1 MSGNTFGKIFK
12 VTTFG
17 ESHGEALGVI
27 IDGLPAGTKISLEKI
42 QSALDKRRPG
52 AGVNGIK
59 SASVTSRNEP
69 DTAQILSG
77 VFEGKAEGTPVSIVI
92 YNQNQHSKD
101 YGNLATT
108 FRPGHADFT
117 YQQKYGFRDYRG
129 GGRSSGRETAARV
142 ASGSVA
148 SQFLENFG
156 IKTTAYTL
164 KAAGIS
170 CTKIDLSQI
179 EQNSLRAPD
188 NEAASKMEE
197 EIDRL
202 RRNCDSAGGIIE
214 CVIDNV
220 PQGLGEPVFDKL
232 DAELAKAMLS
242 IGAVKGIEF
251 GKGFAVSDLT
261 GSENNDKMRCENGKL
276 VFSSNN
282 AGGILGGISNGNQIV
297 FRIAVKPVPSI
308 FINQQTVSLNDGKFE
323 NTDLQIKGRHDVC
336 LCPRIVP
343 VVEAMANIVIADMI
357 LQNRAAKL

>member
-42 QSALDKRRPG
+42 QSALDRRRPG

-92 YNQNQHSKD
+92 YNQNQKSKD

-164 KAAGIS
+164 RAAGIS
-170 CTKIDLSQI
+170 CEKIDLSQI
-179 EQNSLRAPD
+179 EQI
-188 NEAASKMEE
+188 SK
-197 EIDRL
+197 RY
-202 RRNCDSAGGIIE
+202 N
-214 CVIDNV
+214 
-220 PQGLGEPVFDKL
+220 F
-232 DAELAKAMLS
+232 
-242 IGAVKGIEF
+242 
-251 GKGFAVSDLT
+251 
-261 GSENNDKMRCENGKL
+261 
-276 VFSSNN
+276 
-282 AGGILGGISNGNQIV
+282 
-297 FRIAVKPVPSI
+297 
-308 FINQQTVSLNDGKFE
+308 
-323 NTDLQIKGRHDVC
+323 
-336 LCPRIVP
+336 
-343 VVEAMANIVIADMI
+343 
-357 LQNRAAKL
+357 